1 LNPDHP
7 NKFQKGKKIPV
18 KQMWSLIE
26 EILTPWDSVLDKTK
40 MSDKQI
46 MKLYS
51 IITEA
56 DELFKM
62 LAQIAKLKKAID
74 ELTKK

>member
-1 LNPDHP
+1 
-7 NKFQKGKKIPV
+7 
-18 KQMWSLIE
+18 MWSLIE

-40 MSDKQI
+40 MSDKQV

-56 DELFKM
+56 DELFRM
-62 LAQIAKLKKAID
+62 LAQIAKLKKAIY